1 MNVLAIDT
9 ETNGVH
15 WDAQPFVVSMAE
27 EGTSWAYDLD
37 VDPNLRSNVRLN
49 VAEADRIIMHNCR
62 FDTRVLEN
70 IGIIVPREKVFDTH
84 PMSHLLDEHRSH
96 KLKDLAKTVL
106 DEETD
111 EDVVVKGWRM
121 AIKKEQGLRYVADVD
136 WRDIPRDV
144 LLPYAIK
151 DAEFTFKLYHKLWPQ
166 IEADPDLLSEY
177 YREMQVLWVADD
189 IAREGL
195 QTDQEFAQSEYRRLG
210 DLVLKLERE
219 VVALSGREDFNPNSP
234 KQLAQVYVEA
244 GIEPPR
250 TEKGNYSVN
259 NLFLQTAFHP
269 IGEKVLK
276 LRSAAKMRNTYF
288 HAIVT
293 EVDEHGIL
301 HTQLNTLGTK
311 TSRMSAGGSEDG

>member
-9 ETNGVH
+9 ETDGVH
-15 WDAQPFVVSMAE
+15 WNAKPFVVSLCAAE
-27 EGTSWAYDLD
+27 GEGFAYDLTD
-37 VDPNLRSNVRLN
+37 GYWLPTI
-49 VAEADRIIMHNCR
+49 EQHIKWADRVIMHNCR

-70 IGIIVPREKVFDTH
+70 ISIIVPREKIFDTH
-84 PMSHLLDEHRSH
+84 PMSHLLNEHRSH

-106 DEETD
+106 GEETD

-121 AIKKEQGLRYVADVD
+121 AIKKEQGLRSIEDVD

-144 LLPYAIK
+144 LIPYAIK
-151 DAEFTFKLYHKLWPQ
+151 DAEFTFKLYQKLWPL
-166 IEADPDLLSEY
+166 IEADPDHLSEY
-177 YREMQVLWVADD
+177 HREMQVLWVADA

-195 QTDQEFAQSEYRRLG
+195 LTDQEFAQSEYRRLG
-210 DLVLKLERE
+210 DEVLRLERE
-219 VVALSGREDFNPNSP
+219 VRALSGREDFKPNSP
-234 KQLAQVYVEA
+234 KQLAQVYLEA

-269 IGEKVLK
+269 IGASVLK

-288 HAIVT
+288 HAIIT
-293 EVDEHGIL
+293 EVDEDGIL
-301 HTQLNTLGTK
+301 HTQLNPLGTK
-311 TSRMSAGGSEDG
+311 TSRMSAGGNEDG